1 MYKNY
6 FKRFCDFLFASIGFL
21 ILVPIFI
28 IVTVLLFFANDGKP
42 FFFQMRPGLNG
53 KLFQII
59 KFKTMNDKKDAKGNF
74 LSDEIRLTSI
84 GALVRK
90 TSLDEIPQLINVI
103 IGDMS
108 LIGPR
113 PLMPDYMNFYNEFE
127 MQRQSVRPGITGLT
141 AVRGRNNIPW
151 NDKMKF
157 DVEYANNI
165 SFMLDFEVFFKTILK
180 IATSDGVSKDGF
192 ISTDSFN
199 DYCLKN
205 PIRNYSL

>member
-6 FKRFCDFLFASIGFL
+6 LKRIFDFVFSLIGFL
-21 ILVPIFI
+21 ILVPVFI
-28 IVTVLLFFANDGKP
+28 LVTILLSISNDGKP

-53 KLFQII
+53 KIFKII
-59 KFKTMNDKKDAKGNF
+59 KFKTMNDKKDSLGKF
-74 LSDEIRLTSI
+74 LSDEIRLTRV
-84 GALVRK
+84 GAMVRK

-113 PLMPDYMNFYNEFE
+113 PLMPNYMHFYNEFE

-157 DVEYANNI
+157 DVEYAKNI
-165 SFMLDFEVFFKTILK
+165 SFALDIEIFFKTILK
-180 IATSDGVSKDGF
+180 IIISDGVNKDGF
-192 ISTDSFN
+192 SSTDSFEEF
-199 DYCLKN
+199 CIHN
-205 PIRNYSL
+205 PIRNYKL

>member
-1 MYKNY
+1 
-6 FKRFCDFLFASIGFL
+6 
-21 ILVPIFI
+21 
-28 IVTVLLFFANDGKP
+28 
-42 FFFQMRPGLNG
+42 
-53 KLFQII
+53 
-59 KFKTMNDKKDAKGNF
+59 MNDKKDAKGNF